1 MSLNTAASG
10 LTAAQTGL
18 DTTSNDLANASTNGF
33 KSQTQLFSDIYA
45 ANESDV
51 PGIGVQSAGID
62 SNFSQGSQVATG
74 NDLDALI
81 QGSGFFVIKNDG
93 EQQYTRDGA
102 FQLNSSGNLVTT
114 AGNEVLGYPTS
125 STGTVTGG
133 LGTITVNTSALA
145 ANPSSAIG
153 LVTNLNS
160 ADTTITTGNAPSY
173 TTTGYATAATDNSGE
188 LTTGS
193 PTSGT
198 YDEATSV
205 VAYDSQ
211 GNANTVNL
219 YYVQTA
225 SNTWDVYALPVAS
238 TGSSAGVSALAT
250 TASVAPTA
258 ALLDAAGTADDVS
271 VASDATTAPTVGESV
286 TTTTT
291 PLLLTTLTFN
301 ADGTLAS
308 SSNADTGAGAGVY
321 TAPLV
326 VNWDNGTADST
337 LTFNFSG
344 STLGAQSFAI
354 AGTTNDGYAPGNYT
368 GTTIASDGSVT
379 ANYSNGQTAVAG
391 KLAVANFINQE
402 GLQSVSGNLY
412 AQTTTSGDPVIDTP
426 GAGQAGTLL
435 SGNLEQSNVSTSS
448 SLVDLIQ
455 YQQAYEANA
464 TEIQTEQTDFTRL
477 SQI

>member
-1 MSLNTAASG
+1 MSINTAASG

-18 DTTSNDLANASTNGF
+18 DTTSNDLSNASTNGF
-33 KSQTQLFSDIYA
+33 KSQTELFADVYA

-74 NDLDALI
+74 NDLDALV
-81 QGSGFFVIKNDG
+81 QGSGFFIVNNGG

-102 FQLNSSGNLVTT
+102 FQLNSTGDLVTT
-114 AGNEVLGYPTS
+114 GGNNVLGYPTT

-133 LGTITVNTSALA
+133 LGTITVNTSALTA
-145 ANPSSAIG
+145 KPSANIG

-160 ADTTITTGNAPSY
+160 ADSIISTGTAPTY
-173 TTTGYATAATDNSGE
+173 TTTGYATSTAANSGASS
-188 LTTGS
+188 TGS
-193 PTSGT
+193 PTTGT
-198 YDEATSV
+198 YNEATSAI
-205 VAYDSQ
+205 AYDSQ

-225 SNTWDVYALPVAS
+225 ANTWDVYALPTAS
-238 TGSSAGVSALAT
+238 NGSSIGVSATVGSTPSAPVAT
-250 TASVAPTA
+250 
-258 ALLDAAGTADDVS
+258 DDVS
-271 VASDATTAPTVGESV
+271 VSVPNPPTAVGQAVS
-286 TTTTT
+286 TTTT

-301 ADGTLAS
+301 SAGSLES
-308 SSNADTGAGAGVY
+308 SSNADTAAGAGVY
-321 TAPLV
+321 TAPMT
-326 VNWDNGTADST
+326 VNWGNGTADSS
-337 LTFNFSG
+337 LTFDFSG

-354 AGTTNDGYAPGNYT
+354 AGTTNDGYAPGSYT
-368 GTTIASDGSVT
+368 GTTIASDGAVT
-379 ANYSNGQTAVAG
+379 ANYSNGQTSIAG
-391 KLAVANFINQE
+391 KVAVANFINQE

-412 AQTTTSGDPVIDTP
+412 AQSTTSGQPVIDTP
-426 GAGQAGTLL
+426 GTGQAGTIL

-448 SLVDLIQ
+448 ALVDLIQ

>member
-1 MSLNTAASG
+1 MSINTAASG

-18 DTTSNDLANASTNGF
+18 DTTSNDLANASTDGF
-33 KSQTQLFSDIYA
+33 KSQLQLFSDVYA
-45 ANESDV
+45 ANESDE

-62 SNFSQGSQVATG
+62 SNFTQGSQVATG
-74 NDLDALI
+74 NSLDALI
-81 QGSGFFVIKNDG
+81 QGSGFFAVKNDG

-114 AGNEVLGYPTS
+114 TGNEVLGFPTT

-133 LGTITVNTSALA
+133 LGAITVNTGALA
-145 ANPSSAIG
+145 ANPSANIG

-160 ADTTITTGNAPSY
+160 ADSIISTGVAPSY
-173 TTTGYATAATDNSGE
+173 TTTGYATSTADNSGASS
-188 LTTGS
+188 TGS
-193 PTSGT
+193 PTEGT
-198 YDEATSV
+198 FNEATSV

-225 SNTWDVYALPVAS
+225 SNTWNVYALPVAS
-238 TGSSAGVSALAT
+238 GGSSVGVSATVGAT
-250 TASVAPTA
+250 PSTPSA
-258 ALLDAAGTADDVS
+258 ADDVS
-271 VASDATTAPTVGESV
+271 MTSDAGGGQAVGTEV

-301 ADGTLAS
+301 SDGTLAS
-308 SSNADTGAGAGVY
+308 SSNADTTAGAGVY
-321 TAPLV
+321 TAPMTV
-326 VNWDNGTADST
+326 DWGNGTADST

-354 AGTTNDGYAPGNYT
+354 AGTTNDGYAPGNFT
-368 GTTIASDGSVT
+368 GATIASDGSVT
-379 ANYSNGQTAVAG
+379 ANYSNGQTAVVG
-391 KLAVANFINQE
+391 KVAVANFINEQ
-402 GLQSVSGNLY
+402 GLQAVSGNLY
-412 AQTTTSGDPVIDTP
+412 AQSTTSGQPVIDTP

-435 SGNLEQSNVSTSS
+435 NGNLEQSNVSTSS
-448 SLVDLIQ
+448 ALVDLIQ

>member
-1 MSLNTAASG
+1 MSINTAASG

-18 DTTSNDLANASTNGF
+18 DTTSNDLANASTDGF
-33 KSQTQLFSDIYA
+33 KSQAQLFSDVYA

-62 SNFSQGSQVATG
+62 SNFSQGSQVSTG

-81 QGSGFFVIKNDG
+81 QGSGFFVVNNSG
-93 EQQYTRDGA
+93 GQQYTRDGA

-114 AGNEVLGYPTS
+114 SGNNVLGYPTT

-133 LGTITVNTSALA
+133 LGPIKVNTSALA
-145 ANPSSAIG
+145 AKPSAAIG

-160 ADTTITTGNAPSY
+160 ADSINSTGVAPSY
-173 TTTGYATAATDNSGE
+173 TTTGYATSTAANSGASS
-188 LTTGS
+188 TGS
-193 PTSGT
+193 PTASS
-198 YDEATSV
+198 YNEATSA

-225 SNTWDVYALPVAS
+225 ANTWNVYALPTTS
-238 TGSSAGVSALAT
+238 NGSSIGVSATVGAAPSAPS
-250 TASVAPTA
+250 ASN
-258 ALLDAAGTADDVS
+258 DVS
-271 VASDATTAPTVGESV
+271 VSVPNPPATVGEAV
-286 TTTTT
+286 ATTTT
-291 PLLLTTLTFN
+291 PLLLTTLNFN
-301 ADGTLAS
+301 SAGTLES
-308 SSNADTGAGAGVY
+308 SSNADTAAGAGVY
-321 TAPLV
+321 TAPMT
-326 VNWDNGTADST
+326 VNWGNGTADSA

-368 GTTIASDGSVT
+368 GTTIGSDGALT
-379 ANYSNGQTAVAG
+379 ANYSNGQTSIAG
-391 KLAVANFINQE
+391 KIAVANFINQQ

-412 AQTTTSGDPVIDTP
+412 SQTTTSGQPVIDTP

-448 SLVDLIQ
+448 ALVDLIQ

-464 TEIQTEQTDFTRL
+464 TTIQTEQTDFTRL

>member
-1 MSLNTAASG
+1 MSINAAASG
-10 LTAAQTGL
+10 LNAAQTGL
-18 DTTSNDLANASTNGF
+18 DTTSNDLANATTNGF
-33 KSQTQLFSDIYA
+33 KSQAQLFASVYA

-81 QGSGFFVIKNDG
+81 QGSGFFAINNAG

-102 FQLNSSGNLVTT
+102 FQLNSSGNLITT
-114 AGNEVLGYPTS
+114 AGNDVLGYPTT
-125 STGTVTGG
+125 STGAVSGG
-133 LGTITVNTSALA
+133 LGTITVNTGALT
-145 ANPSSAIG
+145 ANPSANIG
-153 LVTNLNS
+153 LVANLNS
-160 ADTTITTGNAPSY
+160 ADTVISTGAAPSY
-173 TTTGYATAATDNSGE
+173 TTTGYSTSTAANSGASSTGTP
-188 LTTGS
+188 TTG
-193 PTSGT
+193 T
-198 YDEATSV
+198 YNEATSA

-211 GNANTVNL
+211 GNANSVNL

-225 SNTWDVYALPVAS
+225 ANTWDVYALPEAS
-238 TGSSAGVSALAT
+238 NGSSLGVSAT
-250 TASVAPTA
+250 VGSTPSTPTSTNDVSVSSPNPPTA
-258 ALLDAAGTADDVS
+258 AGQQ
-271 VASDATTAPTVGESV
+271 V

-301 ADGTLAS
+301 TDGTLET
-308 SSNADTGAGAGVY
+308 SSNADTAGGAGVY
-321 TAPLV
+321 TAPIT
-326 VNWDNGTADST
+326 VNWGNGTADSN
-337 LTFNFSG
+337 LTFNFDG

-354 AGTTNDGYAPGNYT
+354 AGTTNDGYAPGSYT
-368 GTTIASDGSVT
+368 GTSIASDGAVT
-379 ANYSNGQTAVAG
+379 ANYSNGQTAIAG

-412 AQTTTSGDPVIDTP
+412 AQTTTSGQPVIDTP
-426 GAGQAGTLL
+426 GTGQAGTLL

-448 SLVDLIQ
+448 ALVDLIQ

-477 SQI
+477 SQV

>member
-1 MSLNTAASG
+1 MSINTAAAG

-18 DTTSNDLANASTNGF
+18 DTTSNDLANASTDGF
-33 KSQTQLFSDIYA
+33 KSQTQLFSDLYA

-74 NDLDALI
+74 NDLDALV
-81 QGSGFFVIKNDG
+81 QGNGFFVVNNGG

-114 AGNEVLGYPTS
+114 SGNNVLGYPTN
-125 STGTVTGG
+125 STGAVTGG
-133 LGTITVNTSALA
+133 LGTITVNTGALT
-145 ANPSSAIG
+145 ANPSTAIG

-160 ADTTITTGNAPSY
+160 GDTVISTGVAPSY
-173 TTTGYATAATDNSGE
+173 TSTGYATATTANSGASSA
-188 LTTGS
+188 GS
-193 PTSGT
+193 PTTGT
-198 YDEATSV
+198 YNEATSA

-219 YYVQTA
+219 YYVQSA
-225 SNTWDVYALPVAS
+225 ANTWDVYALPSAS
-238 TGSSAGVSALAT
+238 NGSSVGVSAT
-250 TASVAPTA
+250 VGSTPSAPSA
-258 ALLDAAGTADDVS
+258 ANDVS
-271 VASDATTAPTVGESV
+271 VSVPNPPSAVGQAV

-291 PLLLTTLTFN
+291 PLLLTTLAFN

-308 SSNADTGAGAGVY
+308 SSNADTAAGAGVY
-321 TAPLV
+321 TAPLT
-326 VNWDNGTADST
+326 VNWGNGTADST

-368 GTTIASDGSVT
+368 GTTIASDGAVT

-391 KLAVANFINQE
+391 KLAIADFINQQ

-412 AQTTTSGDPVIDTP
+412 SQSTTSGQPVIDTP
-426 GAGQAGTLL
+426 GAGQAGTIL

-448 SLVDLIQ
+448 ALVDLIQ

-464 TEIQTEQTDFTRL
+464 SEIQTEQTDFTRL

>member
-1 MSLNTAASG
+1 MSINTAASG
-10 LTAAQTGL
+10 LNAAQTGL
-18 DTTSNDLANASTNGF
+18 DTTSNDLANAATDGF
-33 KSQTQLFSDIYA
+33 KSQAQLFASVYA

-81 QGSGFFVIKNDG
+81 QGSGFFAVDNAG

-102 FQLNSSGNLVTT
+102 FQLNSSGNLITT
-114 AGNEVLGYPTS
+114 AGNDVLGYPTT
-125 STGTVTGG
+125 STGAVSGG
-133 LGTITVNTSALA
+133 LGTITVNTGALT
-145 ANPSSAIG
+145 ANPSANIG
-153 LVTNLNS
+153 LVANLNS
-160 ADTTITTGNAPSY
+160 ADAIISTGAAPSY
-173 TTTGYATAATDNSGE
+173 TTTGYATSTAANSGASSTGTP
-188 LTTGS
+188 TTG
-193 PTSGT
+193 T
-198 YDEATSV
+198 YNEATSA

-211 GNANTVNL
+211 GNANSVNL

-225 SNTWDVYALPVAS
+225 ANTWNVYALPQAS
-238 TGSSAGVSALAT
+238 DGSSLGVSATVGAT
-250 TASVAPTA
+250 PTTPTDANDVSVSSPNPPTA
-258 ALLDAAGTADDVS
+258 AGQQ
-271 VASDATTAPTVGESV
+271 V

-301 ADGTLAS
+301 SDGTLET
-308 SSNADTGAGAGVY
+308 SSNADTAGGAGVY
-321 TAPLV
+321 TAPMT
-326 VNWDNGTADST
+326 VNWGNGTADSN

-354 AGTTNDGYAPGNYT
+354 AGTTNDGYAPGSYT
-368 GTTIASDGSVT
+368 GTSIASDGAVT
-379 ANYSNGQTAVAG
+379 ANYSNGQTAIAG

-412 AQTTTSGDPVIDTP
+412 AQTTTSGQPVIDTP
-426 GAGQAGTLL
+426 GTGQAGTIL
-435 SGNLEQSNVSTSS
+435 SGNLEQSNVSTSNA
-448 SLVDLIQ
+448 LVDLIQ

-477 SQI
+477 SQV

>member
-1 MSLNTAASG
+1 MSINTAASG
-10 LTAAQTGL
+10 LTAAQAGL
-18 DTTSNDLANASTNGF
+18 DTTSNDLANASTEGF
-33 KSQTQLFSDIYA
+33 KSQTQLFSDLYA
-45 ANESDV
+45 ANASDE

-81 QGSGFFVIKNDG
+81 QGSGFFVINNNG

-102 FQLNSSGNLVTT
+102 FQLNAAGNLVTT
-114 AGNEVLGYPTS
+114 AGNDVLGYPTTS
-125 STGTVTGG
+125 AGAATGG
-133 LGTITVNTSALA
+133 LGTITVNTGALA
-145 ANPSSAIG
+145 AKPSANIG

-160 ADTTITTGNAPSY
+160 ADTLITTGAAPSY
-173 TTTGYATAATDNSGE
+173 TTTGFATSTAANSGASS
-188 LTTGS
+188 TGS
-193 PTSGT
+193 PANGT
-198 YDEATSV
+198 YSEATSV
-205 VAYDSQ
+205 VAYDSE

-225 SNTWDVYALPVAS
+225 ANTWNVYALPVAS
-238 TGSSAGVSALAT
+238 DGSSIGVSATVGTPPT
-250 TASVAPTA
+250 TPSA
-258 ALLDAAGTADDVS
+258 ANDVS
-271 VASDATTAPTVGESV
+271 VSVPNPPAAAGDTVV
-286 TTTTT
+286 TTTT

-301 ADGTLAS
+301 SDGTLAT
-308 SSNADTGAGAGVY
+308 SSNADAAAGAGVY
-321 TAPLV
+321 TAPMT
-326 VNWDNGTADST
+326 VNWGNGTADSS
-337 LTFNFSG
+337 LTFDFSG

-368 GTTIASDGSVT
+368 GTSVASDGAVT

-412 AQTTTSGDPVIDTP
+412 AQTTISGQPVVDTP

-435 SGNLEQSNVSTSS
+435 SGSLEQSNVSTSS
-448 SLVDLIQ
+448 ALVDLIQ